1 MNPENL
7 EPALIAV
14 AVLCWLGYRQT
25 TWRAVSARMW
35 TLPAVLGAVGVL
47 SLSSAL
53 TTRPTG
59 LDLVVVASEL
69 VVSVGVGALIGAMT
83 SFRAIDPAAAPA
95 PGRAQR
101 RRDRAVAAGATLEAR
116 AGWVALTLWVAL
128 IVARLVT
135 GALAGAAGAHLAAS
149 AGVILLLLAANRAAR
164 VLVVTARAGRLARDD
179 AASENRGASLRAAA
193 QVA

>member
-1 MNPENL
+1 MNPQNL

-25 TWRAVSARMW
+25 TWRTVSARLW
-35 TLPAVLGAVGVL
+35 TLPAVLGAIGLL
-47 SLSSAL
+47 SLASASAV
-53 TTRPTG
+53 RPTR

-69 VVSVGVGALIGAMT
+69 AVSVGVGALIGAMT
-83 SFRAIDPAAAPA
+83 SFREIVPTAA
-95 PGRAQR
+95 PGRAGR
-101 RRDRAVAAGATLEAR
+101 RRARAVATGATLEAR
-116 AGWVALTLWVAL
+116 AGWFALVLWVAL

-135 GALAGAAGAHLAAS
+135 SVLAGAAGAHLAAS

-164 VLVVTARAGRLARDD
+164 VLVVTARAGRHAHED
-179 AASENRGASLRAAA
+179 AESADRGAGLRVPA

>member
-35 TLPAVLGAVGVL
+35 TLPAILGAVGLL
-47 SLSSAL
+47 SLSSAI
-53 TTRPTG
+53 TARPTG
-59 LDLVVVASEL
+59 LDLVVVATEL

-116 AGWVALTLWVAL
+116 AGWIALTLWVTL

-149 AGVILLLLAANRAAR
+149 AGMILLLLAANRAAR

-179 AASENRGASLRAAA
+179 AASENRGASLRATA

>member
-25 TWRAVSARMW
+25 TWRAVSARLW
-35 TLPAVLGAVGVL
+35 TLPAVLGAVGLL
-47 SLSSAL
+47 SLSSVVAA
-53 TTRPTG
+53 RPTA
-59 LDLVVVASEL
+59 LDLVVVTSEL
-69 VVSVGVGALIGAMT
+69 VVSGGGGAVCGAMT
-83 SFRAIDPAAAPA
+83 SFRTIDPAAAPA
-95 PGRAQR
+95 PGVTAR
-101 RRDRAVAAGATLEAR
+101 RRAR
-116 AGWVALTLWVAL
+116 ASALALWIAL

-135 GALAGAAGAHLAAS
+135 GTLAGAAGAHLATS

-164 VLVVTARAGRLARDD
+164 VLVVTTRAGRLARERTPSDLL
-179 AASENRGASLRAAA
+179 GTPLRAPA

>member
-25 TWRAVSARMW
+25 TWRAVSARLW
-35 TLPAVLGAVGVL
+35 TLPAVLGAVGLL
-47 SLSSAL
+47 SLSSVVAA
-53 TTRPTG
+53 RPTA
-59 LDLVVVASEL
+59 LDLVVVTSEL
-69 VVSVGVGALIGAMT
+69 VVSVGVGTVIGAMT
-83 SFRAIDPAAAPA
+83 SFRTIDPAAAPA
-95 PGRAQR
+95 PGVTAR
-101 RRDRAVAAGATLEAR
+101 RRARASAAGATLEAR
-116 AGWVALTLWVAL
+116 AGWVALALWIAL

-135 GALAGAAGAHLAAS
+135 GTLAGAAGAHLATS

-164 VLVVTARAGRLARDD
+164 VLVVTTRAGRLARERTPSDLL
-179 AASENRGASLRAAA
+179 GTPLRAPA

>member
-1 MNPENL
+1 MNPEHL

-35 TLPAVLGAVGVL
+35 TLPAVLGAIGL
-47 SLSSAL
+47 LALSSAVAV
-53 TTRPTG
+53 RPNG
-59 LDLVVVASEL
+59 LDLVVVTAEL
-69 VVSVGVGALIGAMT
+69 VVSVGVGAVIGAMT
-83 SFRAIDPAAAPA
+83 SFRTIDPAAAPA
-95 PGRAQR
+95 TGPAAR
-101 RRDRAVAAGATLEAR
+101 RRARAAAAGATLEAR
-116 AGWVALTLWVAL
+116 AGWVALALWVAL

-135 GALAGAAGAHLAAS
+135 GMLAGAAGAHLAAS

-164 VLVVTARAGRLARDD
+164 VLVVTARAGRLAREHAPSDL
-179 AASENRGASLRAAA
+179 RGVTLPAPA